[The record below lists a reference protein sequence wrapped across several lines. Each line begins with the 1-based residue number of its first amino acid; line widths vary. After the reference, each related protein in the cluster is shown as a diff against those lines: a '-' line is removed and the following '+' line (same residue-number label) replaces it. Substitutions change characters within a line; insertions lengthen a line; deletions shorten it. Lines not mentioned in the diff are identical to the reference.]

1 MINDARKHF
10 EAVVND
16 LALLMRLDRADL
28 REDVKG
34 TLRRHQSIKVSTTE
48 LSEAQL
54 EFFADRLQQYK
65 VDIDMLPPE
74 ERPFD
79 LDRILFRSL

>member
-16 LALLMRLDRADL
+16 LALCMRLDRADL

-34 TLRRHQSIKVSTTE
+34 TLRRHQSIKASTTE

-54 EFFADRLQQYK
+54 EYFADRLHQYRF
-65 VDIDMLPPE
+65 DIDVLPPE
-74 ERPFD
+74 ERPFN
-79 LDRILFRSL
+79 LDKILFPSL